1 MSIIHPHS
9 KDVPWNVSLTIHT
22 VKTFHGTSLY
32 LYLSPSSPTARIM
45 ESKELLDKWMV
56 RSAQRLI
63 NLTESLI
70 CQNGARYSISEAEGF
85 SLLHQRAAALLNESN
100 NIENLVPTKPATLV
114 YHRTLKLADPL
125 DIRFPFELH
134 AANAQEAVYHC
145 LIAHDV
151 SAKLGIPGLCS
162 IDDANAQKIQGA
174 RMPSAQMIADIA
186 PILEAYPRGTVDDN
200 LIIQTVQ
207 AAFAHFSS
215 TFNIK
220 ADIIDADNLQDNGIC
235 IIPDTRYI
243 QNAPMLVQMLTDH
256 GVPASNLVIKL
267 IKPYPTAEI
276 AKRLQ
281 TQKCLVVLGEHDY
294 PEQSAQRS
302 LLYEL
307 LSDYHLDIPLIY
319 IPMQLS
325 GRFTKLAQKLDI
337 PERLFEEA
345 LSSNTEAPSIV
356 IGAVPGGQMSRSL
369 LFDLAAYLNKMNG
382 YSAFQ
387 TRCRHPLIATL
398 GIEKKRTEHS
408 EIPEK
413 TIDLLFLSHP
423 GVLEVEDI
431 LDELSDNAVILV
443 LGRSVDE
450 TSIWPFFS
458 PKMRA
463 WMDRKHITA
472 YSLAGSLLDEY
483 RTVERYGAYVVHGAL
498 LELFEKISGKQLNFV
513 EILNNQLLSD
523 DAYKR
528 IEIGR
533 NSIKEVDKTIQTG
546 VKFDP
551 YFAPQISLP
560 RMLSAKPNRA
570 ESAEWRSIIR
580 NFYVRGQ
587 STDAH
592 HHPLPGLS
600 IRPAALN
607 HYLETLENEHY
618 YPLLVTRMVG
628 NPTLQTQ
635 RLDTALHLK
644 FGNLL
649 ENQDLQRELRQ
660 FIKCAEKT
668 ADATLHITLAG
679 ELLTKTLEIFESQ
692 TECSEVFRAT
702 IEDFIASLPQECHL
716 VGLNPHTLL
725 DLYVLAVRAARRSRM
740 RDVRAEIRGLI
751 TLLREALRLDDAYGP
766 IGTSESALNDAFG
779 PAAFE
784 LLNTA
789 EIAHDLEHQ
798 HRGHVQHDPV
808 RIARMYESLH
818 TLESF
823 LKTLDTSDDLIFAY
837 PPKIQ
842 VKTTYDRVKTV
853 CHDEPIAIASGLF
866 DAISQTHI
874 EAFKAMRM
882 ARLDIDNAFDP
893 AYHGDILEHFTWQ
906 DLSEDEL
913 RLLPVICI
921 AETSGRLYE
930 QLTPLSRLIRSGKPL
945 DVLVFESTS
954 QAMNAGD
961 SHGQTRYDPGFSYL
975 ATAYREAFVTQTTL
989 ARPEHLAANLSRMN
1003 RILRPA
1009 IAVVACP
1016 TWEWRLPARVQL
1028 EAAHYGRTSPMFQ
1041 YDPSIGETR
1050 VERFNVNGNPQ
1061 IDSLWPDC
1069 EFSYV
1074 DEQGQT
1080 QKMASSF
1087 TFAHALAL
1095 QPGYHRYFRILP
1107 NEAWNDELIE
1117 IGDFLK
1123 NPTFDKPQIPYI
1135 WGVVDSNLR
1144 KCIMTRDVANACIDR
1159 MQRWKT
1165 LRELSMSTQAQLQL
1179 THEVRESQH
1188 AEALEASQ
1196 RTIDE
1201 LREKLA
1207 FSHETLSHVEDALSL
1222 CLNQI
1227 RVGLG
1232 NEVDSEV
1239 DQNEA
1244 MRDETAY
1251 IEGLAGDAPVQI
1263 APVPNPNREPLSQT
1277 PVIPEAALHP
1287 VEPVAPKRPFI
1298 DSSKCLSC
1306 GACVGID
1313 DKTFGFNEDGQAI
1326 IIREDATP
1334 EDCQEAADACP
1345 AGCIVINS

>member
-1 MSIIHPHS
+1 
-9 KDVPWNVSLTIHT
+9 
-22 VKTFHGTSLY
+22 
-32 LYLSPSSPTARIM
+32 M

-70 CQNGARYSISEAEGF
+70 CQNGARYSIAEAEGF

-134 AANAQEAVYHC
+134 AANAQEAIYHC

-151 SAKLGIPGLCS
+151 AAQLGIPGLCS

-174 RMPSAQMIADIA
+174 RMPSAQMIAGIA
-186 PILEAYPRGTVDDN
+186 PILEEYPRGTVDEN
-200 LIIQTVQ
+200 VIIQTVKT
-207 AAFAHFSS
+207 AFESFSDK
-215 TFNIK
+215 FNIK
-220 ADIIDADNLQDNGIC
+220 TNMIDADDLHENGIC

-243 QNAPMLVQMLTDH
+243 QNAPKIVQMLMAQ
-256 GVPASNLVIKL
+256 GVPASSLVIKL
-267 IKPYPTAEI
+267 IKPYPTADI
-276 AKRLQ
+276 AERIKN
-281 TQKCLVVLGEHDY
+281 QKCLIVLGEHDY

-307 LSDYHLDIPLIY
+307 LSDFHLDIPLIY
-319 IPMQLS
+319 IPMQLNR
-325 GRFTKLAQKLDI
+325 RFAKLARTLDI
-337 PERLFEEA
+337 PEWMFEEA
-345 LSSNTEAPSIV
+345 LTQNIETPSFV

-369 LFDLAAYLNKMNG
+369 LFDLAAYLDKMNG

-387 TRCRHPLIATL
+387 TQCRHPLIASL
-398 GIEKKRTEHS
+398 GMEKGCKEHP

-450 TSIWPFFS
+450 TSIWPLFS
-458 PKMRA
+458 QKMRD
-463 WMDRKHITA
+463 WMARKNITA
-472 YSLAGSLLDEY
+472 YSLAGGLLDEY
-483 RTVERYGAYVVHGAL
+483 RTVERYGSYVVHGAL
-498 LELFEKISGKQLNFV
+498 LELFEKICKEQLNFV
-513 EILNNQLLSD
+513 EILNNHLLSD

-533 NSIKEVDKTIQTG
+533 SSIREVDRTIQTG

-551 YFAPQISLP
+551 YFAPQIGLP
-560 RMLSAKPNRA
+560 KMLSAKPNRA

-618 YPLLVTRMVG
+618 YPLLVTRVTG

-635 RLDTALHLK
+635 RLDTALHQK

-649 ENQDLQRELRQ
+649 ENQNLQDELRA
-660 FIKCAEKT
+660 FIQCAEKT
-668 ADATLHITLAG
+668 ADASLHITLAE
-679 ELLTKTLEIFESQ
+679 ELLDKTLQIFEKQ
-692 TECSEVFRAT
+692 NAGCSDALRTNLVE
-702 IEDFIASLPQECHL
+702 FIASLPPECHL

-779 PAAFE
+779 PAALE

-798 HRGHVQHDPV
+798 HRGHVLHDPV
-808 RIARMYESLH
+808 RIARMYDSLH

-823 LKTLDTSDDLIFAY
+823 LKTLDASDDLIFAY

-882 ARLDIDNAFDP
+882 ARLDIDNAYDP

-954 QAMNAGD
+954 QAMNADD

-989 ARPEHLAANLSRMN
+989 ARPEHLASNLSRMN

-1028 EAAHYGRTSPMFQ
+1028 EAAHYGRTAPVFQ

-1074 DEQGQT
+1074 DEQGKT
-1080 QKMASSF
+1080 QKMSSSF

-1123 NPTFDKPQIPYI
+1123 NPTFDKPQIPFI

-1179 THEVRESQH
+1179 AHEVRESQH

-1196 RTIDE
+1196 RTIDDLQE
-1201 LREKLA
+1201 RLN
-1207 FSHETLSHVEDALSL
+1207 FSQETLCNVEDALSQ

-1232 NEVDSEV
+1232 KEEDFDV

-1251 IEGLAGDAPVQI
+1251 IEGLVGDAPVQI
-1263 APVPNPNREPLSQT
+1263 APTTIPEHEPLSQT
-1277 PVIPEAALHP
+1277 PVIPEEALHP
-1287 VEPVAPKRPFI
+1287 IEPAAPKKPYI
-1298 DSSKCLSC
+1298 DSAKCLSC

-1334 EDCQEAADACP
+1334 EDCQEAADVCP
-1345 AGCIVINS
+1345 AGCIVIN

>member
-1 MSIIHPHS
+1 
-9 KDVPWNVSLTIHT
+9 
-22 VKTFHGTSLY
+22 
-32 LYLSPSSPTARIM
+32 M

-70 CQNGARYSISEAEGF
+70 CQNGARYSIAEAEGF

-134 AANAQEAVYHC
+134 AANAQEAIYHC

-151 SAKLGIPGLCS
+151 AAQLGIPGLCS

-174 RMPSAQMIADIA
+174 RMPSAQMIAGIA
-186 PILEAYPRGTVDDN
+186 PILEEYPRGTVDEN
-200 LIIQTVQ
+200 VIIQTVKT
-207 AAFAHFSS
+207 AFESFSDK
-215 TFNIK
+215 FNIK
-220 ADIIDADNLQDNGIC
+220 TNMIDADDLHENGIC

-243 QNAPMLVQMLTDH
+243 QNAPKIVQMLMAQ
-256 GVPASNLVIKL
+256 GVPASSLVIKL
-267 IKPYPTAEI
+267 IKPYPTADI
-276 AKRLQ
+276 AERIKK
-281 TQKCLVVLGEHDY
+281 QKCLIVLGEHDY

-307 LSDYHLDIPLIY
+307 LSDFHLDIPLIY
-319 IPMQLS
+319 IPMQLNR
-325 GRFTKLAQKLDI
+325 RFAKLARTLDI
-337 PERLFEEA
+337 PEWMFEEA
-345 LSSNTEAPSIV
+345 LTQNIESPSFV

-369 LFDLAAYLNKMNG
+369 LFDLAAYLDKMNG

-387 TRCRHPLIATL
+387 TRCRHPLIASL
-398 GIEKKRTEHS
+398 GMEKGCKEHP

-458 PKMRA
+458 QKMRD
-463 WMDRKHITA
+463 WMARKNITA
-472 YSLAGSLLDEY
+472 YSLAGGLLDEY
-483 RTVERYGAYVVHGAL
+483 RTVERYGSYVVHGAL
-498 LELFEKISGKQLNFV
+498 LGLFEKICKEQLNFV
-513 EILNNQLLSD
+513 EILNNHLLSD

-533 NSIKEVDKTIQTG
+533 SSIREVDRTIQTG

-551 YFAPQISLP
+551 YFAPQIGLP
-560 RMLSAKPNRA
+560 KMLSAKPNRA

-618 YPLLVTRMVG
+618 YPLLVTRVTG

-635 RLDTALHLK
+635 RLDTALHQK

-649 ENQDLQRELRQ
+649 ENPNLQDELRA
-660 FIKCAEKT
+660 FIQCAEKT
-668 ADATLHITLAG
+668 ADASLHITLAE
-679 ELLTKTLEIFESQ
+679 ELLDKTLQIFEKQ
-692 TECSEVFRAT
+692 NAGCSDALRTNLVE
-702 IEDFIASLPQECHL
+702 FIASLPPECHL

-779 PAAFE
+779 PAALE

-798 HRGHVQHDPV
+798 HRGHVLHDPV
-808 RIARMYESLH
+808 RIARMYDSLH

-823 LKTLDTSDDLIFAY
+823 LKTLDASDDLIFAY

-882 ARLDIDNAFDP
+882 ARLDIDNAYDP

-954 QAMNAGD
+954 QAMNADD

-989 ARPEHLAANLSRMN
+989 ARPEHLASNLSRMN

-1028 EAAHYGRTSPMFQ
+1028 EAAHYGRTAPVFQ

-1074 DEQGQT
+1074 DEQGKT
-1080 QKMASSF
+1080 QKMSSSF

-1117 IGDFLK
+1117 IGDFLR
-1123 NPTFDKPQIPYI
+1123 NPTFDKPQIPFI

-1179 THEVRESQH
+1179 AHEVRESQH

-1196 RTIDE
+1196 RTIDDLQE
-1201 LREKLA
+1201 RLN
-1207 FSHETLSHVEDALSL
+1207 FSQETLCNVEDALSQ

-1232 NEVDSEV
+1232 KEEDFDV

-1251 IEGLAGDAPVQI
+1251 IEGLVGDAPVQI
-1263 APVPNPNREPLSQT
+1263 APTTIPEHEPLSQT
-1277 PVIPEAALHP
+1277 PVIPEEALHP
-1287 VEPVAPKRPFI
+1287 IEPAAPKKPYI
-1298 DSSKCLSC
+1298 DSAKCLSC

-1334 EDCQEAADACP
+1334 EDCQEAADVCP
-1345 AGCIVINS
+1345 AECIVIN